1 LIFTDPKTL
10 VKRQLDFGLGDGN
23 STVGNNTSS
32 IAGTIHY
39 VKGIEAFVEGLYIPS
54 AKYFSPLTS
63 LTFSTFMTVLLIFM
77 IVLAAVAAG
86 MLLVKLVLELWA
98 LCGTLSK
105 RFEKLRKNYWLI
117 LSTTIVRIVLIVYGT
132 WALYCLYQ
140 FKTGDS
146 WAASVL
152 AGATLAI
159 FTAVLGWFTFR
170 IFYLAAKAKKQGGVE
185 ELYEHKPWMKKYG
198 FFYDQF
204 KSKLW
209 WFFVPILLVALIRA
223 VFLVFGGGNGMVQA
237 IGILALEGLFL
248 VLLFWR
254 RPYDGRGANVVNA
267 MIAVTRVLSIVCILV
282 FVEQLGKT
290 FFKGGSS

>member
-1 LIFTDPKTL
+1 
-10 VKRQLDFGLGDGN
+10 
-23 STVGNNTSS
+23 
-32 IAGTIHY
+32 
-39 VKGIEAFVEGLYIPS
+39 
-54 AKYFSPLTS
+54 
-63 LTFSTFMTVLLIFM
+63 MTVLLIFM
-77 IVLAAVAAG
+77 IVLAAVACG

-98 LCGTLSK
+98 LCTPLSK
-105 RFEKLRKNYWLI
+105 RFENLRKNYWLI

-146 WAASVL
+146 WAAAVL
-152 AGATLAI
+152 AGVTLAI
-159 FTAVLGWFTFR
+159 FTAVLGFFTFR
-170 IFYLAAKAKKQGGVE
+170 IIYLASKAKKKGGVE
-185 ELYEHKPWMKKYG
+185 ELYEHKPWMRKYG

-209 WFFVPILLVALIRA
+209 WFFVPILIVSLVRA
-223 VFLVFGGGNGMVQA
+223 VFLVFGAGNGMVQA

-248 VLLFWR
+248 ILLFWR

-282 FVEQLGKT
+282 FVEQMGIT
-290 FFKGGSS
+290 FSEIDLTNRYLTNNSDNYRGRTNRDSINSDHHPCGFNPRQRNCLLFP

>member
-1 LIFTDPKTL
+1 
-10 VKRQLDFGLGDGN
+10 
-23 STVGNNTSS
+23 
-32 IAGTIHY
+32 
-39 VKGIEAFVEGLYIPS
+39 
-54 AKYFSPLTS
+54 
-63 LTFSTFMTVLLIFM
+63 MTVLLIFM
-77 IVLAAVAAG
+77 IVLAAVAVG
-86 MLLVKLVLELWA
+86 MLLVKLILELWA
-98 LCGTLSK
+98 MCGTLSK
-105 RFEKLRKNYWLI
+105 RFEKLRKNYWI
-117 LSTTIVRIVLIVYGT
+117 VLSTTIVRIVLIVYGT

-146 WAASVL
+146 WAASLL

-170 IFYLAAKAKKQGGVE
+170 IFYLASKAKKQGGVE
-185 ELYEHKPWMKKYG
+185 ELYEHKPWMRKYG

-209 WFFVPILLVALIRA
+209 WFFVPILFVSFIRA
-223 VFLVFGGGNGMVQA
+223 VFLVFGAGNGMVQA

-267 MIAVTRVLSIVCILV
+267 MIAVTRVLSIICILV
-282 FVEQLGKT
+282 FVEQLGKIPT
-290 FFKGGSS
+290 IPNYLTIRHLTNHANNNGSCIDRDSIYFDDHTCPPDRHQCHRLLFPQTKTQSSS